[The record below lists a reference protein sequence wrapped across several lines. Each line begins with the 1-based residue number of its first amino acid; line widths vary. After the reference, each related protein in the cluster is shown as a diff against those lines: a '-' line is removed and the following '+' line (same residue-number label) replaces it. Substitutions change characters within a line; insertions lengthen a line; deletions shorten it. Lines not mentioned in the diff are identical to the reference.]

1 MNCVSYRF
9 NCALLSLVLI
19 VPSICAA
26 ARDDSEAGFVPL
38 FDGRTLQRWIQVY
51 QTGPGYLVKDGKI
64 ICPACPEGCNLFTDK
79 EYSNFVF
86 RFEFRMMG
94 RGRNGIALRS
104 ELAGN
109 PAYEPGMEIA
119 ILDDPNPAYADA
131 KPTDRHGSIYD
142 VIPARPGFL
151 NKTKEWNEE
160 EITANGRRITVR
172 LNGTVILDADL
183 DSVKDPAVLKRHP
196 GLARAKGRIGLMGH
210 KEWVEFRN
218 LRIRELP

>member
-1 MNCVSYRF
+1 
-9 NCALLSLVLI
+9 VLI

-26 ARDDSEAGFVPL
+26 ASDDSEPGFVPL
-38 FDGRTLQRWIQVY
+38 FDGRSLQHWIQVH
-51 QTGPGYLVKDGKI
+51 QTGPGYLAKDGKI
-64 ICPACPEGCNLFTDK
+64 VCPACPVGCNLFSDK

-94 RGRNGIALRS
+94 RGANGIAVRS
-104 ELAGN
+104 EIEGN
-109 PAYEPGMEIA
+109 PAYEAGMEIA
-119 ILDDPNPAYADA
+119 ILDDPHPVYADA
-131 KPTDRHGSIYD
+131 KPTQRHGAVYD

-151 NKTKEWNEE
+151 NKTREWNEE

-172 LNGTVILDADL
+172 LNKTVILDAEL

-196 GLARAKGRIGLMGH
+196 GLARRKGRIGLVGH